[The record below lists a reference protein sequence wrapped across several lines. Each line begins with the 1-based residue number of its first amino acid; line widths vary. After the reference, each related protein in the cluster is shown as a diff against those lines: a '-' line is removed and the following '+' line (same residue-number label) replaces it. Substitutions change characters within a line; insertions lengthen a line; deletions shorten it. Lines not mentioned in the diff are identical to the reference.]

1 MSKDLSRRGFL
12 TGAAATGALAAFGAM
27 VGCSPAQPSGAAD
40 ASKDAA
46 PTQAD
51 AAPAK
56 ASDSAQAGSQGGWSW
71 ETAPAPIADAD
82 IVETVE
88 SDIVIVGAGIAG
100 VTAALRASQLGAS
113 VTVVEKMPFP
123 SSRGGHY
130 AAYQSKAM
138 TNAGIMNDPKDEV
151 VSDWLR
157 FSANRTKEELAWLFM
172 DRSSEVMD
180 WLDDLSGD
188 QLNIIPIYTRY
199 AGKQYYEHLGTH
211 VIRGDFPDNEN
222 KVSAPVYFMWKQA
235 EEGGVRFVFDTAGEQ
250 LVKEGDRVS
259 AVVAKGADGY
269 KKFVGTKAVI
279 LATGDISGDE
289 EMIEAYGDKL
299 GLKPAVNAYTPQGAN
314 TGDGQKMGMWV
325 GGRMQEYPVPTMI
338 HLIRYCG
345 LSFGFMY
352 VNQEGSRFMNEDTWI
367 QAKSIR
373 IMEQPGGEFAWSV
386 FDANWADDVAR
397 SIPLAGGQFWDDMSR
412 TSVEW
417 TPESATKVIEG
428 AIEAGNGFKCD
439 TLEELADAMGV
450 DKQTFLAEVEN
461 YNKLYEAG
469 EDTQFHK
476 RAELLS
482 AIKEPPFY
490 ALKFGP
496 SLLAMP
502 GGLEI
507 NEKLQVLDQ
516 NDEPIEGLYAIGNAS
531 GGRYAVDYPVFI
543 NGNSHGSAMTW
554 GYVAAE
560 NIMGK

>member
-1 MSKDLSRRGFL
+1 METNLTRRGFL
-12 TGAAATGALAAFGAM
+12 TGAATTGALAAFGALA
-27 VGCSPAQPSGAAD
+27 GCAP
-40 ASKDAA
+40 AA
-46 PTQAD
+46 PQAASNGGD
-51 AAPAK
+51 LAQTGEAATA
-56 ASDSAQAGSQGGWSW
+56 GWSW
-71 ETAPAPIADAD
+71 ETAPAPIADGD
-82 IVETVE
+82 IVATVE
-88 SDIVIVGAGIAG
+88 SDIVIVGAGLAG
-100 VTAALRASQLGAS
+100 VTAACRATELGAS

-130 AAYQSKAM
+130 AAYQSRAM
-138 TNAGIMNDPKDEV
+138 TEAGMTNDPKDEIV
-151 VSDWLR
+151 ADWMR
-157 FSANRTKEELAWLFM
+157 FSGNRTKEELAWLFM

-188 QLNIIPIYTRY
+188 ALNIIPIYTHY
-199 AGKQYYEHLGTH
+199 AGPQYYEHIGTH

-222 KVSAPVYFMWKQA
+222 KISAPVYFMWKRA
-235 EEGGVRFVFDTAGEQ
+235 ESQGASFVFDTPAEQ
-250 LVKEGDRVS
+250 LMKEGDRVT
-259 AVVAKGADGY
+259 AVIAKGADGY
-269 KKFVGTKAVI
+269 VKYVGTKAVV
-279 LATGDISGDE
+279 LATGDISGDP

-299 GLKPAVNAYTPQGAN
+299 GLKPVVNAYTPEGAN

-352 VNQEGSRFMNEDTWI
+352 VNQEGRRFMNEDTWI

-386 FDANWADDVAR
+386 FDKNWADDVAR

-412 TSVEW
+412 TTPEW

-428 AIEAGNGFKCD
+428 ALEAGNAVTAD
-439 TLEELADAMGV
+439 TLEELAAAMGV
-450 DKQTFLAEVEN
+450 DEVTFLAEVEN
-461 YNKLYEAG
+461 YNALHAAG

-507 NEKLQVLDQ
+507 NEKLQVLGE

-531 GGRYAVDYPVFI
+531 GGRYALDYPVFI

-560 NIMGK
+560 NIVNG

>member
-235 EEGGVRFVFDTAGEQ
+235 EEGGVQFVFDTAGEQ

-314 TGDGQKMGMWV
+314 TGDGQKMGM
-325 GGRMQEYPVPTMI
+325 
-338 HLIRYCG
+338 
-345 LSFGFMY
+345 
-352 VNQEGSRFMNEDTWI
+352 
-367 QAKSIR
+367 
-373 IMEQPGGEFAWSV
+373 
-386 FDANWADDVAR
+386 
-397 SIPLAGGQFWDDMSR
+397 
-412 TSVEW
+412 
-417 TPESATKVIEG
+417 
-428 AIEAGNGFKCD
+428 
-439 TLEELADAMGV
+439 
-450 DKQTFLAEVEN
+450 
-461 YNKLYEAG
+461 
-469 EDTQFHK
+469 
-476 RAELLS
+476 
-482 AIKEPPFY
+482 
-490 ALKFGP
+490 
-496 SLLAMP
+496 
-502 GGLEI
+502 
-507 NEKLQVLDQ
+507 
-516 NDEPIEGLYAIGNAS
+516 
-531 GGRYAVDYPVFI
+531 
-543 NGNSHGSAMTW
+543 
-554 GYVAAE
+554 
-560 NIMGK
+560 